1 MPVSEVDPVVMRR
14 RVSRMGRLADVR
26 LRGIAS
32 RLEPRDAE
40 LSHRIRELARSNL
53 LGGMTDAANSAVVSI
68 GERVNELTGAALFHG
83 EAFAVGIDTGDFRPF
98 VEHLSEGFDSLPSAV
113 NKLWYDRELDGDEI
127 DSITALTAAEPATW
141 WTTLSMMMALT
152 NELIALFV
160 DTTEEHR
167 YTCGPVR
174 VKTLSM
180 LETSFSGVEPYRSKQ
195 PFLAKYLV
203 EFDSDVSEACI
214 TFNCRFEGS
223 RLDKV
228 DYPMAAQATMANGSA
243 LALTPET
250 VADTDYNELHKVA
263 ICANART
270 VEVSVNGTA
279 HWADWLGF
287 LAGIGSVPHGKL
299 CAGGQEYAF
308 GDKDGIWT
316 YGWSK

>member
-1 MPVSEVDPVVMRR
+1 MSEVDPVVMRR

-32 RLEPRDAE
+32 RLEPSDAE

-53 LGGMTDAANSAVVSI
+53 LGGMTEAVHSAVVSI
-68 GERVNELTGAALFHG
+68 GDRVNELAGAQLFHG

-98 VEHLSEGFDSLPSAV
+98 VEHLSEGFEALPSAV
-113 NKLWYDRELDGDEI
+113 NKLWYGRELDRGEI
-127 DSITALTAAEPATW
+127 VAITALAAAQPETW
-141 WTTLSMMMALT
+141 WTTLTTMMGLT
-152 NELIALFV
+152 NELIALFG

-167 YTCGPVR
+167 YTCGSVR

-180 LETSFSGVEPYRSKQ
+180 LETSFSGIGPYRSKQ
-195 PFLAKYLV
+195 PFQAKYLV

-228 DYPMAAQATMANGSA
+228 DYPMAAQATMANGST

-250 VADTDYNELHKVA
+250 VADSDYNELHKVA
-263 ICANART
+263 IIANART
-270 VEVSVNGTA
+270 VEVSVNGTT

-299 CAGGQEYAF
+299 CAGGQEYSF